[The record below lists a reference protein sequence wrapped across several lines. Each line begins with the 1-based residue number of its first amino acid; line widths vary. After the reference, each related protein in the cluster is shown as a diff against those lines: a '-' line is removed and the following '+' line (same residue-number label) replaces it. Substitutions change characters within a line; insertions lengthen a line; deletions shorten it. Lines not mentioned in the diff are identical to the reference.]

1 MAGLKWTPEEI
12 ETLKRLAQ
20 NGFNEGKTGNELFS
34 EIGNTLNR
42 SHMSVRLKWE
52 RMLLDNPSLTNDIPH
67 KASDKSSEITEAEYA
82 DDYINI
88 VCASKRITTVDQAI
102 AHFKIDLEKWEVDR
116 YKIKTSEAYRK
127 DRQVR
132 WQVEE
137 GVVLHGDVTDTGKL
151 LIAPMFH
158 IQITLKRK
166 VSEIRARQV
175 IQDFIQDAKKHAPKY
190 PKMVYKKRSQLW
202 YEVDMPDIHFGKE
215 TWAEESG
222 HDYNLKIAREVV
234 LQSLEKLLSYTA
246 SFGIEKI
253 ILPMGNDFFNSNN
266 KENTTSHG
274 TPQQEDTRWTRTFK
288 EGRRLA
294 VDMID
299 RCAAIAPVCVMMVA
313 GNHDE
318 ERLFYLGE
326 VLDAQYHNVKHVTV
340 DNRAAKR
347 KYLSFG
353 QNLVCFTHGYYEKLS
368 RLPALMPLE
377 EPMLWAASKHRE
389 FHLGDKHH
397 KVDLL
402 HRTED
407 VDGVTIRILRSLS
420 ATDTWHF
427 DKGYVGSPRS
437 AESFLWDKHDGVIA
451 QFQSF
456 LHNKPN

>member
-1 MAGLKWTPEEI
+1 M
-12 ETLKRLAQ
+12 
-20 NGFNEGKTGNELFS
+20 
-34 EIGNTLNR
+34 
-42 SHMSVRLKWE
+42 
-52 RMLLDNPSLTNDIPH
+52 
-67 KASDKSSEITEAEYA
+67 
-82 DDYINI
+82 
-88 VCASKRITTVDQAI
+88 
-102 AHFKIDLEKWEVDR
+102 
-116 YKIKTSEAYRK
+116 
-127 DRQVR
+127 R